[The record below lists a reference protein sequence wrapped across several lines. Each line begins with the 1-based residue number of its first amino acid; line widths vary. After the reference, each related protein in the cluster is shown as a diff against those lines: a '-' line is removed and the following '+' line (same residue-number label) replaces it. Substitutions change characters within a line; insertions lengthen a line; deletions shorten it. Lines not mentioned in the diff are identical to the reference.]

1 MMSRDR
7 ARYLAALCGV
17 ALITGWTAVDAR
29 AQSAAA
35 RAHVEAARAAVAPK
49 VVNPKAPFHSFQRL
63 FDQVCAEPKLPDVM
77 RVEDRSAVVPRKEW
91 FAWPADI
98 FDNLFFI
105 GTKTAAIWA
114 INTSDGIIVIDANF
128 HYSSREL
135 VLGLLHFGL
144 DPAAIKY
151 IIITHAHDDR
161 YWGAKALQD
170 TYPNARVAMS
180 AADWDLVAKDNSPA
194 QFKPRKDM
202 VITDGQQIRLGEVTV
217 TAYITPGHTPGTLS
231 LIVGPLTNQKSVT
244 SDDGRHVAAIWGGVD
259 ASIGRQ
265 GVRLLSRRPGD
276 DEGPRDLDAAL
287 HGSGDE
293 SRRRRDP
300 VYLHGA
306 RQHCRED
313 PHLEDLES
321 GSNPARAFRTASWE
335 RWRSSRAR
343 RTPFVSQEAVERYH
357 RILLECYRGPA
368 GMEGGVVASGDGT
381 VSRAARTIWS
391 RYLDP

>member
-7 ARYLAALCGV
+7 ARYLASLCGV
-17 ALITGWTAVDAR
+17 ALITGWAAVDTH
-29 AQSAAA
+29 AQAAAA
-35 RAHVEAARAAVAPK
+35 RAHVEAARAVVAPK

-63 FDQVCAEPKLPDVM
+63 FSQVCAEPKLPDEM

-128 HYSSREL
+128 HYSSKEL

-144 DPAAIKY
+144 DPATIKY
-151 IIITHAHDDR
+151 IVITHAHDDR

-202 VITDGQQIRLGEVTV
+202 VITDGQQIKLGEVTV
-217 TAYITPGHTPGTLS
+217 TAYVTPGHTPGTLS
-231 LIVGPLTNQKSVT
+231 LIVGPLTNQKSVV
-244 SDDGRHVAAIWGGVD
+244 SDEGRHVAAIWGGVD

-265 GVRLLSRRPGD
+265 GVRYYPDGQAMMKAHVTSMRRFMDLATKAGADVILSTSMGHANTAEKIRTWRILNPDQSGAGLPD
-276 DEGPRDLDAAL
+276 GILGEVAKLEGET
-287 HGSGDE
+287 H
-293 SRRRRDP
+293 
-300 VYLHGA
+300 
-306 RQHCRED
+306 
-313 PHLEDLES
+313 
-321 GSNPARAFRTASWE
+321 
-335 RWRSSRAR
+335 
-343 RTPFVSQEAVERYH
+343 PFVSQESLERYH
-357 RILLECYRGPA
+357 RILLECYEAQLAWRVGP
-368 GMEGGVVASGDGT
+368 
-381 VSRAARTIWS
+381 
-391 RYLDP
+391 